1 MLGNISPQQSIH
13 SRPTLYNSAQAARPA
28 RPTRPPAA
36 TWPASDFVDAVGEVA
51 PVAVPVPEAL
61 LEEEVDAALLELE
74 PEPLLEEDEIW
85 WRRWC

>member
-1 MLGNISPQQSIH
+1 MH
-13 SRPTLYNSAQAARPA
+13 STPTLYNSAQAARPA

-51 PVAVPVPEAL
+51 PVPVPVPEAL
-61 LEEEVDAALLELE
+61 LEEEEVDAALLELE